1 MPSPSERNRILLV
14 TLLVQAI
21 NTWSMLAIAAVAPQ
35 VADQLGVGAVLV
47 GYQIAL
53 IYGVAA
59 VTSLF
64 AGGWVARWGALR
76 VCQTSLVT
84 SALGVAMA
92 ASGDLLMIVVASMVI
107 GVGYGII
114 NPASSHLLFA
124 RTSPSDRSLVF
135 SIKQTG
141 VPLGGVLAGIVTPM
155 LSLIMGW
162 QFAVLA
168 VMPLALILALA
179 VQPLRSRWDADR
191 SGKSVAALRIG
202 QGALSIWSNPTL
214 RALSMAAF
222 MLAAIQ
228 LSLSGFVV
236 AFAVTELTLGPVQAG
251 SLLASVQVAGAC
263 SRLLLGWGADRLQDN
278 GKILMLAGGL
288 SVLGCIGFFLLTPTT
303 PLVVVYAVTL
313 LFGIGAIGWNGVFLA
328 EVARQ
333 AEPGRIGAITG
344 LAGVMTFA
352 GVVVGPPLFVSLQQS
367 FGSYG
372 SAYLMFAFPALGSI
386 AVVAWS
392 RRSAQRTS
400 E

>member
-1 MPSPSERNRILLV
+1 LHLPAERNRILLV

-35 VADQLGVGAVLV
+35 VAAKLGVGAVLV

-59 VTSLF
+59 ITSVF

-76 VCQTSLVT
+76 VCQISLVT
-84 SALGVAMA
+84 SALGVGMA
-92 ASGDLLMIVVASMVI
+92 ASGHLSLIVTASMVI

-114 NPASSHLLFA
+114 NPASSHLLYS

-141 VPLGGVLAGIVTPM
+141 VPLGGILAGIVTPM

-162 QFAVLA
+162 QLAVLA
-168 VMPLALILALA
+168 VMPLALVLALA
-179 VQPLRSRWDADR
+179 VQPLRHRWDADR
-191 SGKSVAALRIG
+191 SGKSVVSMRIAE
-202 QGALSIWSNPTL
+202 GAVSIWSNPTL
-214 RALSMAAF
+214 RALSLAAF

-278 GKILMLAGGL
+278 GRILMLAGAL
-288 SVLGCIGFFLLTPTT
+288 STLGCIGFFMLTPTT
-303 PLVVVYAVTL
+303 PLLAVYAVTL
-313 LFGIGAIGWNGVFLA
+313 LFGVGAIGWNGVFLA

-352 GVVVGPPLFVSLQQS
+352 GVVVGPSLFVSLHEA

-372 SAYLMFAFPALGSI
+372 TAYLLFALPALASMAI
-386 AVVAWS
+386 VAWS
-392 RRSAQRTS
+392 RKRPAG
-400 E
+400 

>member
-1 MPSPSERNRILLV
+1 MPLPPERNRILVV

-35 VADQLGVGAVLV
+35 VAAKLGVGAVLV

-59 VTSLF
+59 ITSVF

-76 VCQTSLVT
+76 VCQISLVT
-84 SALGVAMA
+84 SALGVGMA
-92 ASGDLLMIVVASMVI
+92 ASGHLSLIVIASMVI

-114 NPASSHLLFA
+114 NPASSHLLYS

-141 VPLGGVLAGIVTPM
+141 VPLGGILAGIVTPM

-162 QFAVLA
+162 QLAVLA
-168 VMPLALILALA
+168 VMPLALALALA
-179 VQPLRSRWDADR
+179 VQPLRQRWDADR
-191 SGKSVAALRIG
+191 SGKSVVSMRIA
-202 QGALSIWSNPTL
+202 QGAVSIWSNPTL
-214 RALSMAAF
+214 RALSLAAF

-278 GKILMLAGGL
+278 GRILMLAGGL
-288 SVLGCIGFFLLTPTT
+288 STLGCIGFFMLTPTT
-303 PLVVVYAVTL
+303 PLLAVYAVTL
-313 LFGIGAIGWNGVFLA
+313 LFGVGAIGWNGVFLA

-352 GVVVGPPLFVSLQQS
+352 GVVVGPSLFVSLQGA

-372 SAYLMFAFPALGSI
+372 TAYLLFALPALASMAI
-386 AVVAWS
+386 VAWS
-392 RRSAQRTS
+392 RKRPAG
-400 E
+400 